1 MVKAGFDEGANKG
14 IHKTDKL
21 MIKEAIREEATRKNG
36 VVKVA
41 APGGNIVREGHVRFL
56 MGLAR
61 ERRAVIKQRVR
72 AGMDCKLIEK
82 PVTIAAFFN
91 EASNQRMRRS
101 QARDLA
107 FETSGKEVGKGSLNF
122 SLDMRRKKREPNAQR
137 IVVTKS
143 VEGRNITTIVL
154 SVLNNTVPPG
164 RKIGESMSIEGRKV
178 LEEVLLL
185 LYVKATRRKIG
196 QEEFTIH
203 VDGVGANRMM
213 NQGTM
218 VRTWSDPRNDGTRT
232 NINDHVVRIMDVA
245 LEILPGGASTKFR
258 ERRTLIQE
266 RFKAKGIGEPDTLSR
281 IPGRIRDG
289 STSSRRRSR
298 RSSGSS
304 SRRSRASGR

>member
-1 MVKAGFDEGANKG
+1 
-14 IHKTDKL
+14 
-21 MIKEAIREEATRKNG
+21 
-36 VVKVA
+36 
-41 APGGNIVREGHVRFL
+41 
-56 MGLAR
+56 
-61 ERRAVIKQRVR
+61 
-72 AGMDCKLIEK
+72 
-82 PVTIAAFFN
+82 
-91 EASNQRMRRS
+91 
-101 QARDLA
+101 
-107 FETSGKEVGKGSLNF
+107 
-122 SLDMRRKKREPNAQR
+122 MRRKKREPNAQR

-245 LEILPGGASTKFR
+245 LEILPGGTSTKFR

-304 SRRSRASGR
+304 SRRSRASSR